1 MVDKTRKL
9 EKLVTRLDGLY
20 DAIADGLRTPGLK
33 TRIVEMEAEVLT
45 MKSELDAAPS
55 PAPILH
61 PNLAELYRRQVENLH
76 EALNAPDSRTEAAE
90 ILRGIIERI
99 NVTPLG
105 QGSFEIDL
113 TGDIVN
119 MIEFAESGAQTKKAA
134 SNKAAIPDVYRSS
147 VKVVAGARTQRES
160 LIVPIYL

>member
-1 MVDKTRKL
+1 MD
-9 EKLVTRLDGLY
+9 
-20 DAIADGLRTPGLK
+20 
-33 TRIVEMEAEVLT
+33 AEVLT
-45 MKSELDAAPS
+45 MKSKLDAAPP
-55 PAPILH
+55 PAPNLY

-113 TGDIVN
+113 TGD
-119 MIEFAESGAQTKKAA
+119 
-134 SNKAAIPDVYRSS
+134 PDPPQ
-147 VKVVAGARTQRES
+147 KN
-160 LIVPIYL
+160 

>member
-1 MVDKTRKL
+1 
-9 EKLVTRLDGLY
+9 
-20 DAIADGLRTPGLK
+20 
-33 TRIVEMEAEVLT
+33 MEAEVLT

-105 QGSFEIDL
+105 RSSFEIDL

-119 MIEFAESGAQTKKAA
+119 MIEFAESGLQTKKAA
-134 SNKAAIPDVYRSS
+134 PKEATVPDAYRSS
-147 VKVVAGARTQRES
+147 VKVVAGARKTRES
-160 LIVPIYL
+160 LTVLVEL

>member
-1 MVDKTRKL
+1 
-9 EKLVTRLDGLY
+9 
-20 DAIADGLRTPGLK
+20 
-33 TRIVEMEAEVLT
+33 MEAEVLT
-45 MKSELDAAPS
+45 MKRELEAAPS

-105 QGSFEIDL
+105 QGAFEIDL

-119 MIEFAESGAQTKKAA
+119 MIEIAESGLQTKKAA
-134 SNKAAIPDVYRSS
+134 SSEATVPDVYR
-147 VKVVAGARTQRES
+147 TS
-160 LIVPIYL
+160 LKW

>member
-119 MIEFAESGAQTKKAA
+119 MIEIAESGAQSKTPLSFCK
-134 SNKAAIPDVYRSS
+134 
-147 VKVVAGARTQRES
+147 S
-160 LIVPIYL
+160 LFLIDYYYLTFDTPLRH

>member
-1 MVDKTRKL
+1 MEPALVETFIREFHAEANKQAQVLAQGISDKKRKL

-76 EALNAPDSRTEAAE
+76 EALNAPDS
-90 ILRGIIERI
+90 
-99 NVTPLG
+99 
-105 QGSFEIDL
+105 
-113 TGDIVN
+113 
-119 MIEFAESGAQTKKAA
+119 
-134 SNKAAIPDVYRSS
+134 
-147 VKVVAGARTQRES
+147 
-160 LIVPIYL
+160 

>member
-1 MVDKTRKL
+1 
-9 EKLVTRLDGLY
+9 
-20 DAIADGLRTPGLK
+20 
-33 TRIVEMEAEVLT
+33 MEAEVLT
-45 MKSELDAAPS
+45 MKSELDSAPS

-105 QGSFEIDL
+105 RSSFEIDL

-119 MIEFAESGAQTKKAA
+119 MIEFAESGLQTKKAA
-134 SNKAAIPDVYRSS
+134 PKEATVPDAYRSS
-147 VKVVAGARTQRES
+147 VKVVAGVGFEPTTFR
-160 LIVPIYL
+160 L

>member
-1 MVDKTRKL
+1 
-9 EKLVTRLDGLY
+9 
-20 DAIADGLRTPGLK
+20 
-33 TRIVEMEAEVLT
+33 MEAEVLT
-45 MKSELDAAPS
+45 VKSELDAAPS

-76 EALNAPDSRTEAAE
+76 EGLNAPDSRAEAAE

-105 QGSFEIDL
+105 RGFFEIDL

-119 MIEFAESGAQTKKAA
+119 MIEIAESGAQTKKAA
-134 SNKAAIPDVYRSS
+134 SSEAAIPEVYRSS

>member
-1 MVDKTRKL
+1 M
-9 EKLVTRLDGLY
+9 TRLDGLY

-113 TGDIVN
+113 TGDSVN

-134 SNKAAIPDVYRSS
+134 SSEAAIPDVYRSS
-147 VKVVAGARTQRES
+147 VKVVAGAGCIQDPT
-160 LIVPIYL
+160 IIAHV

>member
-1 MVDKTRKL
+1 
-9 EKLVTRLDGLY
+9 
-20 DAIADGLRTPGLK
+20 
-33 TRIVEMEAEVLT
+33 
-45 MKSELDAAPS
+45 MKSELDSAPL

-99 NVTPLG
+99 NVTPLERG
-105 QGSFEIDL
+105 AFEMDL

-119 MIEFAESGAQTKKAA
+119 MIEFADSGPLIKKAA
-134 SNKAAIPDVYRSS
+134 SSEATVPDVYR
-147 VKVVAGARTQRES
+147 TS
-160 LIVPIYL
+160 LTR